1 MGQQVEDFTPW
12 AEHAAR
18 RLLRAA
24 VALCGDHHAAEDL
37 VQDVLARVYL
47 AWGRVDD
54 PDAYARRA
62 LVNASASRWR
72 SRARRPEVPL
82 DERLPLV
89 DTGRGTVAVDDRL
102 AVITALQR
110 LPARQRAVVV
120 LRHLGGATEAET
132 ARAMGTSVGTVKSQ
146 TSKALAR
153 LRTLLEDDD
162 VQITGDGAGAPVG
175 DRVTDGRVG

>member
-1 MGQQVEDFTPW
+1 MGQRDEDFTPW
-12 AEHAAR
+12 AEGAAR

-37 VQDVLARVYL
+37 VQDVLARVYV
-47 AWGRVDD
+47 AWRRLDD

-62 LVNASASRWR
+62 LVNATTSRWR
-72 SRARRPEVPL
+72 SRGRRPEVPL

-89 DTGRGTVAVDDRL
+89 DPERGVDAVDDRHAVVAAL
-102 AVITALQR
+102 AL
-110 LPARQRAVVV
+110 LPARQRVAVV

-153 LRTLLEDDD
+153 LRTLLEDDER
-162 VQITGDGAGAPVG
+162 A
-175 DRVTDGRVG
+175 RDGRVS

>member
-1 MGQQVEDFTPW
+1 MGGAPEEFTPW
-12 AEHAAR
+12 AAGAAQ

-47 AWGRVDD
+47 AWHRVDD

-62 LVNASASRWR
+62 LVNATTSRWR
-72 SRARRPEVPL
+72 ARARRPEVRL
-82 DERLPLV
+82 DEHAPLV
-89 DTGRGTVAVDDRL
+89 DPGRGVEAVDDRH
-102 AVITALQR
+102 AVVAAVAAL
-110 LPARQRAVVV
+110 PPRQRAAVV
-120 LRHLGGATEAET
+120 LRYLAGCTEAET

-153 LRTLLEDDD
+153 LRVTAA
-162 VQITGDGAGAPVG
+162 DGAEQGEE
-175 DRVTDGRVG
+175 RVT